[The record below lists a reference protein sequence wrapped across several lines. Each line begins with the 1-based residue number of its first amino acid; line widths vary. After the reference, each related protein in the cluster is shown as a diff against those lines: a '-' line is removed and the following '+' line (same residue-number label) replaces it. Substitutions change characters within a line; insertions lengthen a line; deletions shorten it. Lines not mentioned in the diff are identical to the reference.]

1 MRSSN
6 KIKIEGGMSSMTDL
20 VFLLLIFFIIIS
32 TFVNTSHQIQLPD
45 GSGDPSLTSTVKVYV
60 NAENQFFINS
70 NEEPI
75 QVSVVDRE
83 IMNLIGENKAIELLA
98 DKEFVVEH
106 FAVQM
111 VGDLMQSG
119 KTLSNNQIYSLTKP
133 WLLGGEYK
141 IENIEPTDIDV
152 HFSLTGQIAQQVGA
166 SES

>member
-6 KIKIEGGMSSMTDL
+6 KIKVEGGMSSMTDL

-45 GSGDPSLTSTVKVYV
+45 GSGDPSLTSPVKVYV

-75 QVSVVDRE
+75 QVSGVERE

-98 DKEFVVEH
+98 DKEAHRASAYEIIRIAKQNALKVV
-106 FAVQM
+106 VKTK
-111 VGDLMQSG
+111 GG
-119 KTLSNNQIYSLTKP
+119 K
-133 WLLGGEYK
+133 
-141 IENIEPTDIDV
+141 
-152 HFSLTGQIAQQVGA
+152 
-166 SES
+166 

>member
-6 KIKIEGGMSSMTDL
+6 KIKVEGGMSSMTDL

-45 GSGDPSLTSTVKVYV
+45 GSGDPSLTSPVKVYV

-75 QVSVVDRE
+75 QVSNVERE

-98 DKEFVVEH
+98 DKETDRASAYEIIRIAKQNALKVV
-106 FAVQM
+106 VKTK
-111 VGDLMQSG
+111 GG
-119 KTLSNNQIYSLTKP
+119 K
-133 WLLGGEYK
+133 
-141 IENIEPTDIDV
+141 
-152 HFSLTGQIAQQVGA
+152 
-166 SES
+166 

>member
-6 KIKIEGGMSSMTDL
+6 KIKVEGGMSSMTDL

-45 GSGDPSLTSTVKVYV
+45 GSGDPSLTSPVKVYV

-75 QVSVVDRE
+75 QASNVERE

-98 DKEFVVEH
+98 DKEAHRASAYEIIRIAKQNALKVVIKTK
-106 FAVQM
+106 
-111 VGDLMQSG
+111 GG
-119 KTLSNNQIYSLTKP
+119 K
-133 WLLGGEYK
+133 
-141 IENIEPTDIDV
+141 
-152 HFSLTGQIAQQVGA
+152 
-166 SES
+166 

>member
-6 KIKIEGGMSSMTDL
+6 KIKIEGGMSSMTDI

-98 DKEFVVEH
+98 DKEAHRASAYEIIRIAKQNALKVVIKTK
-106 FAVQM
+106 
-111 VGDLMQSG
+111 GG
-119 KTLSNNQIYSLTKP
+119 K
-133 WLLGGEYK
+133 
-141 IENIEPTDIDV
+141 
-152 HFSLTGQIAQQVGA
+152 
-166 SES
+166 

>member
-6 KIKIEGGMSSMTDL
+6 KIKVEGGMSSMTDL

-45 GSGDPSLTSTVKVYV
+45 GSGDPSLTSPVKVYV

-75 QVSVVDRE
+75 QVSNVERE

-98 DKEFVVEH
+98 DKETHRASAYEIIRIAKQNALKVVIKTK
-106 FAVQM
+106 
-111 VGDLMQSG
+111 GG
-119 KTLSNNQIYSLTKP
+119 K
-133 WLLGGEYK
+133 
-141 IENIEPTDIDV
+141 
-152 HFSLTGQIAQQVGA
+152 
-166 SES
+166 

>member
-45 GSGDPSLTSTVKVYV
+45 GSGDPSLTSPVKVYV

-75 QVSVVDRE
+75 QVSGVERE
-83 IMNLIGENKAIELLA
+83 IMSLIGENKAIELLA
-98 DKEFVVEH
+98 DKEAHRASAYEIIRIAKQNALKVVIKTK
-106 FAVQM
+106 
-111 VGDLMQSG
+111 GG
-119 KTLSNNQIYSLTKP
+119 K
-133 WLLGGEYK
+133 
-141 IENIEPTDIDV
+141 
-152 HFSLTGQIAQQVGA
+152 
-166 SES
+166 

>member
-6 KIKIEGGMSSMTDL
+6 KIKVEGGMSSMTDL

-45 GSGDPSLTSTVKVYV
+45 GSGDPSLTSPVKVYI

-75 QVSVVDRE
+75 QLSNVERE

-98 DKEFVVEH
+98 DKVAHRASAYEIIRIAKQNALKVVIKTK
-106 FAVQM
+106 
-111 VGDLMQSG
+111 GG
-119 KTLSNNQIYSLTKP
+119 K
-133 WLLGGEYK
+133 
-141 IENIEPTDIDV
+141 
-152 HFSLTGQIAQQVGA
+152 
-166 SES
+166 